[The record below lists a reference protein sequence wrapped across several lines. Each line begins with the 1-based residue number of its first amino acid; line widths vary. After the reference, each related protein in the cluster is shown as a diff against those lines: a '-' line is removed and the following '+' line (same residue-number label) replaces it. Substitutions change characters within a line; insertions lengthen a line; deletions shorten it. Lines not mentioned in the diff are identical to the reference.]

1 MLRTPIT
8 EVQSG
13 GFLLFKIV
21 KLVSGVERE
30 GTYALERKI
39 CVVQNESRVFS
50 LCLEKSLRNL
60 NVCAESEFC
69 QCVGVCYCIDGLK
82 GNKLELKDTKFE

>member
-1 MLRTPIT
+1 M
-8 EVQSG
+8 QSG

-60 NVCAESEFC
+60 NV
-69 QCVGVCYCIDGLK
+69 
-82 GNKLELKDTKFE
+82 